1 MLLVPVQSQTA
12 AGFCSFALSL
22 FVGLFV
28 GLLVWFKF
36 LSLPPAQMDAV
47 CKRGS
52 IQTAKGTM
60 FCEDSKSGVVKQ

>member
-36 LSLPPAQMDAV
+36 LSSPPPQMDAV
-47 CKRGS
+47 TAREAVFRQQKGQCSVK
-52 IQTAKGTM
+52 TAKG
-60 FCEDSKSGVVKQ
+60 EL